1 MEKPEITNPELEAH
15 AKWEPVD
22 PYAGYIVAENL
33 QGETSFKGD
42 DFVAENEED

>member
-15 AKWEPVD
+15 LRWEPT
-22 PYAGYIVAENL
+22 ENL
-33 QGETSFKGD
+33 QGRDAPAGD